1 MSEKAAPRALLS
13 LFPWDVFITSMGCF
27 GQSIPWKFR
36 SMGCF
41 HKTTATGRPERARRP
56 RARATPPPGAPT
68 TLKKEENARRYGRPP
83 CTPTAGVR
91 LFYDGHSGGPAHL
104 CLPLLHEDRMR
115 FGQGGKK
122 RAFPRLVSHLS
133 LSLLHE
139 DRMRFGQDG
148 KKRAFPRH
156 VSHLSLSL
164 PPQKHYAPTL

>member
-1 MSEKAAPRALLS
+1 
-13 LFPWDVFITSMGCF
+13 
-27 GQSIPWKFR
+27 
-36 SMGCF
+36 MGCF
-41 HKTTATGRPERARRP
+41 HHIHGMFRPFHPMEIPIHGMFPQNDGHGPPRTRPPP

-68 TLKKEENARRYGRPP
+68 TLKKEENARRHGRPP

-122 RAFPRLVSHLS
+122 RAFPRHVSHLS

-139 DRMRFGQDG
+139 DRMRFGQGG
-148 KKRAFPRH
+148 KKRAFPRL